1 MDTNKQAMSTVNV
14 QTVVQILSAKVAAL
28 TTENAILQAQNA
40 ELEELVQ
47 QLQAQLADKEKDHKK
62 EKQPAK

>member
-1 MDTNKQAMSTVNV
+1 MSTVNV

-40 ELEELVQ
+40 ELEERVRKLEGQAGGLV
-47 QLQAQLADKEKDHKK
+47 KK
-62 EKQPAK
+62 EKSAVQPAE

>member
-1 MDTNKQAMSTVNV
+1 MDDNKQAMSTVSV

-40 ELEELVQ
+40 ELEERVRKLEGQAGGLVN
-47 QLQAQLADKEKDHKK
+47 KEKSAV
-62 EKQPAK
+62 QPAE

>member
-1 MDTNKQAMSTVNV
+1 MDDNKQAMSTVSV

-40 ELEELVQ
+40 ELAELVQ
-47 QLQAQLADKEKDHKK
+47 QLQVQLGKTKEHKK
-62 EKQPAK
+62 EKQPAE

>member
-1 MDTNKQAMSTVNV
+1 MSTVSV
-14 QTVVQILSAKVAAL
+14 QKVMQILSAKVAAL

-40 ELEELVQ
+40 ELAELVQ

-62 EKQPAK
+62 EKQPAE

>member
-1 MDTNKQAMSTVNV
+1 MSTVNV
-14 QTVVQILSAKVAAL
+14 QTVVQIMSAKVAAL
-28 TTENAILQAQNA
+28 TTENAVLQARNV
-40 ELEELVQ
+40 ELEQQVQ

>member
-1 MDTNKQAMSTVNV
+1 MLLSTVNV

-40 ELEELVQ
+40 ELEERVRKLEGQAGGLVN
-47 QLQAQLADKEKDHKK
+47 KEKSAV
-62 EKQPAK
+62 QPAE

>member
-1 MDTNKQAMSTVNV
+1 MSTVNV

-40 ELEELVQ
+40 ELEERVRKLEGQAGGLVN
-47 QLQAQLADKEKDHKK
+47 KEKSAV
-62 EKQPAK
+62 QPAE

>member
-1 MDTNKQAMSTVNV
+1 MDDNKQAMSTVSV

-40 ELEELVQ
+40 ELAEQVQ

-62 EKQPAK
+62 EKQPA

>member
-1 MDTNKQAMSTVNV
+1 MSTVNV

-40 ELEELVQ
+40 ELGERVRELEGQAGELVN
-47 QLQAQLADKEKDHKK
+47 KEKSAV
-62 EKQPAK
+62 QPAE

>member
-1 MDTNKQAMSTVNV
+1 MSTVNV

-40 ELEELVQ
+40 ELGERVQ
-47 QLQAQLADKEKDHKK
+47 QLQAQLDKTKDHKK
-62 EKQPAK
+62 EEQPAE